1 MKYEHVAAESETP
14 NTHSICDGAK
24 DCSDGSDE
32 ILELCVGF
40 DCPEIAFHFGYGACI
55 NGNAKCNG
63 IKECTDG
70 SDEAWEPCSV
80 PRVCIGNEI
89 QIKIEPEKLESPHNL
104 VELME
109 ISVKGESE
117 SNGTSNTAEMLIETE
132 LEEAFV
138 IGISK
143 SLAASDEEKHDS
155 DLPQICD
162 NCNKVSYNIKTLKAH
177 KFSERI
183 NLSIGEDEQQLLHDE
198 APDYRQKTS
207 TELKSSSKSGHKD
220 DKGNFSAKLEVLNHH
235 ELEIVNLGFNEFGV
249 DGALVLIT
257 DLKNTLRL
265 RKLILDS
272 NQAKKESRKFGRSNC
287 EPIKNAMRCFKNP
300 DVLEEMLEDQS
311 EIEDDEDL
319 DEENGDGGD
328 EDYNEGNID
337 ETYDEED
344 ELYDDHHNDTTEE
357 VEEGEDYME
366 NATDKTAYTTSQDF
380 APKLALLFKKPNCFY
395 LIQKPCLL
403 QMFDSLRDS
412 NKLKGFMEIINEFQ
426 GDNHLLLLVFTALK
440 CALVAHSSSEALELA
455 VALYQ

>member
-1 MKYEHVAAESETP
+1 MATKNIGVSDETVNLLWRMKKTALQFI
-14 NTHSICDGAK
+14 THSICDGAK

-40 DCPEIAFHFGYGACI
+40 DCPEIAFHCGYGACI

-70 SDEAWEPCSV
+70 SDEAWEPCGF
-80 PRVCIGNEI
+80 PRVCKGNEI

-117 SNGTSNTAEMLIETE
+117 SSGTSNTAEMLIETE

-198 APDYRQKTS
+198 APDYRQKTKEGS
-207 TELKSSSKSGHKD
+207 SKERKSKKSKDGKKSSHKDEKDKKKDDKSGDEKDESKLKSSSKSGHKD
-220 DKGNFSAKLEVLNHH
+220 DKGNFSAKLSIN
-235 ELEIVNLGFNEFGV
+235 
-249 DGALVLIT
+249 
-257 DLKNTLRL
+257 
-265 RKLILDS
+265 S

-344 ELYDDHHNDTTEE
+344 
-357 VEEGEDYME
+357 DYM
-366 NATDKTAYTTSQDF
+366 TIIITIPLKR
-380 APKLALLFKKPNCFY
+380 LKKAKIIWKMQ
-395 LIQKPCLL
+395 LIKQLTQRKPCLL

-455 VALYQ
+455 VALYQETVHYAVQIK